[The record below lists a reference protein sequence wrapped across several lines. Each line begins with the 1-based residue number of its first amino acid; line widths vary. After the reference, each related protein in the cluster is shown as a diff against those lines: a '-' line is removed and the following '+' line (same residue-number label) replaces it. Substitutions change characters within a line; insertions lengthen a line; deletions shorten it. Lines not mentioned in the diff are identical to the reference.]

1 MQTLY
6 TILIVLAFL
15 TLPAG
20 VLYLCRKNKLL
31 GKIGPV
37 MILYVIGLVI
47 GNVFHPAGMA
57 QVQDILSSA
66 MVPIAIP
73 LLLFG
78 CTFQKSET
86 RSQLLALVTA
96 VISVAVV
103 VVAGYLLFGK
113 NVEDGRQ
120 IGAMLTGVYSGG
132 TMNLAA
138 LKTMLGVDE
147 ATFILLNSY
156 DMVISFIY
164 LCILMSF
171 GIRLV
176 RKWLPNETLP
186 QSDFKA
192 EESVD
197 ENPYKGL
204 FTRAGMKDAGILM
217 GFTVCIVAVAALLG
231 LICPD
236 GWFMTIFILALT
248 TLGIAA
254 SFVPSVKQRH
264 FAEPIGMYA
273 IYVFSIVVASM
284 ADLSKFDIM
293 GSLNTIAYLA
303 FVVFGS
309 FILNILL
316 AKLLKIDA
324 DTMTVASVSFIC
336 SPPFVPMISTVM
348 KNRRV
353 LVAGLGIGIIGYA
366 IGNYLGFVVFQLLKL
381 L

>member
-1 MQTLY
+1 MQTVY
-6 TILIVLAFL
+6 TICIVLAFL
-15 TLPAG
+15 ALPAG
-20 VLYLCRKNKLL
+20 VLYLCRKYSFL

-37 MILYVIGLVI
+37 LILYVIGLVM
-47 GNVFHPAGMA
+47 GNLFHPASMA
-57 QVQDILSSA
+57 QVQDIMSSA

-86 RSQLLALVTA
+86 RSQLLALLTAILSVIVVT
-96 VISVAVV
+96 II
-103 VVAGYLLFGK
+103 GFFIFGRHI
-113 NVEDGRQ
+113 EDGAKV
-120 IGAMLTGVYSGG
+120 GAMLTGVYSGG

-138 LKTMLGVDE
+138 LKTMLSVDE

-156 DMVISFIY
+156 DMVISFLY
-164 LCILMSF
+164 LSALMAF

-186 QSDFKA
+186 QADFKQDA
-192 EESVD
+192 HLST
-197 ENPYKGL
+197 NPYKDL
-204 FTRAGMKDAGILM
+204 FTREGLRDSGVLIGVTAIIVALSAGI
-217 GFTVCIVAVAALLG
+217 G
-231 LICPD
+231 LVCPD
-236 GWFMTIFILALT
+236 GWFMTVFILALT

-254 SFVPSVKQRH
+254 SFIPTVKRRKH
-264 FAEPIGMYA
+264 AEDIGMYA

-284 ADLSKFDIM
+284 ADLSKFDITS
-293 GSLNTIAYLA
+293 SLNTIGYL
-303 FVVFGS
+303 VLMVFGS
-309 FILNILL
+309 FLLNLAF

-336 SPPFVPMISTVM
+336 SPPFVPLISTVM

-353 LVAGLGIGIIGYA
+353 LVAGLAIGIIGYA
-366 IGNYLGFVVFQLLKL
+366 IGNYLGFGMFQLLKL

>member
-20 VLYLCRKNKLL
+20 VLALCRKNKAL
-31 GKIGPV
+31 GKVGPV
-37 MILYVIGLVI
+37 LILYIIGLII
-47 GNVFHPAGMA
+47 GNVFHPASMA
-57 QVQDILSSA
+57 QVQDLMSSA

-86 RSQLLALVTA
+86 RSQLLALLTAIVSVVIVT
-96 VISVAVV
+96 VIGFYV
-103 VVAGYLLFGK
+103 FGRHI
-113 NVEDGRQ
+113 EDGAK

-156 DMVISFIY
+156 DMVVSFLY
-164 LCILMSF
+164 LSALMAF
-171 GIRLV
+171 GMRLV

-192 EESVD
+192 EEQGSAS
-197 ENPYKGL
+197 PYKGL
-204 FTRAGMKDAGILM
+204 FTREGLKDAGVLM
-217 GFTVCIVAVAALLG
+217 GATVIIVALAAGIG

-236 GWFMTIFILALT
+236 GWFMTVFILALT
-248 TLGIAA
+248 TFGIAA
-254 SFVPSVKQRH
+254 SFIPTVKKRKY
-264 FAEPIGMYA
+264 AEEIGMYA

-293 GSLNTIAYLA
+293 SSLNTIGYL
-303 FVVFGS
+303 VLMVFGS
-309 FILNILL
+309 FLLNLVF

-336 SPPFVPMISTVM
+336 SPPFVPLISTVM

-353 LVAGLGIGIIGYA
+353 LVAGLAIGIIGYA
-366 IGNYLGFVVFQLLKL
+366 IGNYLGFAMYQLLKL